1 MALHP
6 YRACLSPAIMIGNDF
21 DHQCLV
27 HQSPFLNRYDLL
39 GYENIF
45 SEKLVAIT
53 MLSNER
59 CEK

>member
-45 SEKLVAIT
+45 SE
-53 MLSNER
+53 N
-59 CEK
+59 